1 MAVWRTAGGPGAWRG
16 SDEPCVG
23 WQGGGLAGGADAG
36 GARGLRVVSGA
47 HAAPAA
53 PHAYGAPHAHAD
65 APVDPTSEAAL
76 RAEMARLNRELEA
89 KRASVTALLLQYCGS
104 PTTECALPPGA
115 TTTLY
120 RNLVQAVD
128 ELIRQLDAVTRTYW
142 LLYGQP

>member
-1 MAVWRTAGGPGAWRG
+1 VTLKGLSVNDGSLDLSIRSNLPDAVYPFLSPERRPILSALHVRTAGT
-16 SDEPCVG
+16 
-23 WQGGGLAGGADAG
+23 
-36 GARGLRVVSGA
+36 
-47 HAAPAA
+47 APK
-53 PHAYGAPHAHAD
+53 PPT
-65 APVDPTSEAAL
+65 PTPTPTVDPTSEAAL